1 MTRILYYTSQE
12 SIIKP
17 DQSVVEIHA
26 SINIFGAQVEV
37 FAILVTIIILVVGL
51 GLAKFSKVLVS
62 KYGKSLPHETRK
74 NVGRVTYY
82 GIAAIAMLSAMGTS
96 GLDLSGIFLAGG
108 IAGIIIG
115 FATQSLVSNLIS
127 GIFLH
132 LDKPMKIGDPVLIT
146 GKLPE
151 IAGVIIEV
159 TMLSTRFRMFDGV
172 YVRMPNTD
180 VFLSQ
185 IRNFSGAAA
194 RRVEFTVAISL
205 SEDASEVIRIVTR
218 KLSGIPLVLVEPEVQ
233 VYVENIGE
241 SGTNL
246 TVRCWVPF
254 SQWFPMKKDLVEIV
268 KKELDD
274 NNIEIPFPQRALHLT
289 ADSAKELIFHT
300 NSLQGS
306 RFTT

>member
-1 MTRILYYTSQE
+1 
-12 SIIKP
+12 
-17 DQSVVEIHA
+17 VVEIPA
-26 SINIFGAQVEV
+26 SINIFGAAVEV

-51 GLAKFSKVLVS
+51 GLARFSKVLVS

-74 NVGRVTYY
+74 NVGRVMYY
-82 GIAAIAMLSAMGTS
+82 GIAAIVMLSAMDTS

-132 LDKPMKIGDPVLIT
+132 LDNPMKIGDPVLIT

-159 TMLSTRFRMFDGV
+159 AMLSTRFRMFDGV

-205 SEDASEVIRIVTR
+205 REDASEAIRIVT

-289 ADSAKELIFHT
+289 ADSAKELIFST

-306 RFTT
+306 RFIT

>member
-1 MTRILYYTSQE
+1 M
-12 SIIKP
+12 
-17 DQSVVEIHA
+17 VEIPN

-37 FAILVTIIILVVGL
+37 FAILVTIVVLVAGF
-51 GLAKFSKVLVS
+51 GIARFSKVLIS
-62 KYGKSLPHETRK
+62 KYGTSLPPGTRK
-74 NVGRVTYY
+74 NVGRMIYY
-82 GIAAIAMLSAMGTS
+82 GIAAIAMLSAAGMS

-108 IAGIIIG
+108 ITGIIIG

-151 IAGVIIEV
+151 VAGVVIEI

-194 RRVEFTVAISL
+194 RRVEFIVAISL
-205 SEDASEVIRIVTR
+205 REDPAEAIRIITN
-218 KLSGIPLVLVEPEVQ
+218 KLNGIPLVLVEPEIQ

-274 NNIEIPFPQRALHLT
+274 NNIEIPFPQRTLHLT
-289 ADSAKELIFHT
+289 AEATKELIFSA
-300 NSLQGS
+300 NSLQAS
-306 RFTT
+306 KFTS

>member
-1 MTRILYYTSQE
+1 M
-12 SIIKP
+12 
-17 DQSVVEIHA
+17 VEIPA
-26 SINIFGAQVEV
+26 TVNILGTEVQV
-37 FAILVTIIILVVGL
+37 FAILITIIVLVVGL
-51 GLAKFSKVLVS
+51 GLARFSRVMVS
-62 KYGKSLPHETRK
+62 KYGKSLPPETRK
-74 NVGRVTYY
+74 NLGSVIYY
-82 GIAAIAMLSAMGTS
+82 GIAAIAVFSALGTS
-96 GLDLSGIFLAGG
+96 GLDLSGVFLAGG
-108 IAGIIIG
+108 IAGIVIG

-132 LDKPMKIGDPVLIT
+132 LDKPMKIGDPVLVT

-151 IAGVIIEV
+151 ITGVVIEV

-194 RRVEFTVAISL
+194 RRVEFIVSISL
-205 SEDASEVIRIVTR
+205 REDAAEAIRVITK
-218 KLSGIPLVLVEPEVQ
+218 KLSELPLVLVEPEIQ

-254 SQWFPMKKDLVEIV
+254 SQWFPMRKELVEIV

-274 NNIEIPFPQRALHLT
+274 NGIEIPFPQRVVHLP
-289 ADSAKELIFHT
+289 ADSAKEIIF
-300 NSLQGS
+300 SS
-306 RFTT
+306 K

>member
-1 MTRILYYTSQE
+1 
-12 SIIKP
+12 
-17 DQSVVEIHA
+17 VVEIPA
-26 SINIFGAQVEV
+26 SINIFGAAVEV

-51 GLAKFSKVLVS
+51 GLARFSKVLVS

-151 IAGVIIEV
+151 IAGVIIEI

-205 SEDASEVIRIVTR
+205 KEDASEAIRIVT

-289 ADSAKELIFHT
+289 ADSAKELIFST

-306 RFTT
+306 RFIT